1 MLTSR
6 KPKKR
11 LDPTE
16 EEKLLL
22 KNHGFVECYVRV
34 LEAFTIPREL
44 LTGYNAG
51 ADVKPVVLCC
61 VCEKSINRDSPNS
74 LAANSK
80 YCSKDCV
87 QEQAKRF
94 TSLLKKEDRVEVKDE
109 NGELLEEEKRP
120 IIEQLA
126 SFLIQHPNFMPVL
139 EDERKKRVGWK
150 KGMEN
155 CLREQNKIT
164 HKPQSAKS
172 IVPPRQSDSS
182 GAATNGH
189 THKPQST
196 KSIVPPRQSDSSV
209 AATNGH
215 IHKPLQTKVQRAKSI
230 VAPRLSDSSGSSING
245 HTNKPLHTKLQRAKS
260 IVPSRQSDP
269 SGSSTNGY
277 THKPFNQL
285 VQRAKSIVPPRENN
299 SSGSSTNG
307 YTHKPYN
314 PLVQRAKSIVP
325 TREKSSSGAATNGY
339 TSKATTQVESIWRQ
353 KQPIGK
359 TVTPESGNSGKDE
372 NAKKKLTVPQK
383 NQMNTIDLL
392 DNILGSG
399 VDTTDRHNSHVY
411 SEHCKICVAK
421 HSRPEEPQKRN
432 KSVIEEAKPNVIE
445 EPQNENL
452 LIIDEDIIEVPSAQ
466 PIFDPEL
473 EEWMN
478 SQQPSMDVVVPEE
491 GPSSM
496 FAYGDRIWNGA
507 MAWGKSVKFPC
518 SFVMMSCQLM
528 REFHH
533 DLPTT
538 IRIIGQMDTQ
548 CVWNTVRKQWL
559 KDRKSIVVLLVES
572 SGGQND
578 VDQYMQSYERMR
590 QRQVCAVM
598 NTSGLKTIRDGF
610 MFPLEQQTCAA
621 LRSIF
626 GQRLPAALD
635 IERKI
640 ALICFTSFFDL

>member
-1 MLTSR
+1 MLTAR

-11 LDPTE
+11 SEPTE
-16 EEKLLL
+16 DEKLLL
-22 KNHGFVECYVRV
+22 KSHGFAECYVRV

-44 LTGYNAG
+44 LTGHNAE
-51 ADVKPVVLCC
+51 ANVKPGVLCC
-61 VCEKSINRDSPNS
+61 VCKKSINRESPNS

-94 TSLLKKEDRVEVKDE
+94 TSLLKKEERVKVKDE
-109 NGELLEEEKRP
+109 NGELLEKEKRP

-139 EDERKKRVGWK
+139 EDERKKRFDWK

-155 CLREQNKIT
+155 YLKEQNKII
-164 HKPQSAKS
+164 HKPLNTKTHVDKSIVLPRQSDSSETPTSGYIHKPPSTKLQRAKS

-182 GAATNGH
+182 GAATNGY
-189 THKPQST
+189 THKPLNTSAQVD
-196 KSIVPPRQSDSSV
+196 KSIVPPRKSDSSV
-209 AATNGH
+209 AVT
-215 IHKPLQTKVQRAKSI
+215 SE
-230 VAPRLSDSSGSSING
+230 
-245 HTNKPLHTKLQRAKS
+245 
-260 IVPSRQSDP
+260 
-269 SGSSTNGY
+269 Y
-277 THKPFNQL
+277 THKLLNTNL
-285 VQRAKSIVPPRENN
+285 QRAKSIVPPRENN
-299 SSGSSTNG
+299 SSGAVTNG
-307 YTHKPYN
+307 YTHR
-314 PLVQRAKSIVP
+314 PLNTKLQRAKSVVP
-325 TREKSSSGAATNGY
+325 PRNINSSGAVTNGY
-339 TSKATTQVESIWRQ
+339 TSKATAQFESTWRQ
-353 KQPIGK
+353 KQPIVK
-359 TVTPESGNSGKDE
+359 SVSPESGNNGKEKGE

-399 VDTTDRHNSHVY
+399 VDTTERHNSHVY

-421 HSRPEEPQKRN
+421 HNRVEEPPKQN
-432 KSVIEEAKPNVIE
+432 KHVIGETKPNVIE
-445 EPQNENL
+445 EPQKENQ
-452 LIIDEDIIEVPSAQ
+452 INTDDEIIEVPSAP

-473 EEWMN
+473 EDWIN
-478 SQQPSMDVVVPEE
+478 SLQPSMDVVIPEE
-491 GPSSM
+491 SPSSI
-496 FAYGDRIWNGA
+496 FTYNDRIWNGA
-507 MAWGKSVKFPC
+507 MAWGKSIKFPC
-518 SFVMMSCQLM
+518 SFIMMSCQLM

-538 IRIIGQMDTQ
+538 IRIIGQMDTE
-548 CVWNTVRKQWL
+548 CVWSTVRKQSL
-559 KDRKSIVVLLVES
+559 KDRKSIVLLLVES
-572 SGGQND
+572 SGGVND

-598 NTSGLKTIRDGF
+598 NTSGLKAIRDGF

-626 GQRLPAALD
+626 GHRLPAALN